1 MWGQQAIKK
10 IISVLG
16 ILAAMLFING
26 SVFARPAAP
35 EFPSCLVPSGEMKV
49 HHETGIHGIVGDL
62 NKYEGRDTVYHT
74 SDYNVYQCFCP
85 PSGHG
90 IQTNWWMIGDMKQHD
105 IDTYTKQGW
114 IYAPTGSVWGLKN
127 KAYLAKN
134 VSYSCLGNKPT
145 ETPSNTTSGG
155 SSNSG
160 SGSSGSGGSS
170 SGSSSN
176 GGGSSLASTGS
187 LVSIYQTAMIGALF
201 ALGGAMI
208 RRGIRS

>member
-16 ILAAMLFING
+16 ILAAILCING
-26 SVFARPAAP
+26 SVFAMPAAP
-35 EFPSCLVPSGEMKV
+35 EFPSCLTPSGEMKANY
-49 HHETGIHGIVGDL
+49 ESGIHGIVGDS
-62 NKYEGRDTVYHT
+62 NKYEGRDTVYLT
-74 SDYNVYQCFCP
+74 SDYNAYQCFCP
-85 PSGHG
+85 PSGNG

-134 VSYSCLGNKPT
+134 VSFSCLGNKPT
-145 ETPSNTTSGG
+145 ETSTSTPGG

-160 SGSSGSGGSS
+160 SGSSGSSS